1 MSIIV
6 TLYLTEGYL
15 SYKINSNYG
24 NIFKKSLI
32 YKKEKNKRFDTRYKS
47 QIYRDLIVN
56 DPNITS
62 VASPSYINDPDEKLF
77 FLSGISKSKTID
89 CNENGYYSVYQSD
102 RYGFN
107 NPDQEWNKKEIEYLL
122 VGDSFTQGACV
133 NRPNDITSILRI
145 LSKKSALNLAYRGN
159 GPLMNYASLKEY
171 NKIKAK
177 NILWLYTEE
186 TDLGD
191 LKDEL
196 NKKILKNYYVDKNFT
211 QNLDQKQE
219 YINTQT
225 KKIII
230 KTMNKQ
236 DEITYLEYKNRNL
249 KYKVLKFIRL
259 NHTKKL
265 TKSLFKIKKKNLL
278 PTKEFENILFL
289 TKELALK
296 NNSNFYFIYLP
307 QYGRYT
313 QKINNKNYNDIKLI
327 VNKLNINFIDLHEDL
342 FNKEKNPLELFP
354 FKMWGHYNETGYK
367 KVAEKIYSKIKK

>member
-1 MSIIV
+1 MSIIF

-145 LSKKSALNLAYRGN
+145 LSKKSALNLGYRGN
-159 GPLMNYASLKEY
+159 GPLMSYAS
-171 NKIKAK
+171 
-177 NILWLYTEE
+177 
-186 TDLGD
+186 G
-191 LKDEL
+191 
-196 NKKILKNYYVDKNFT
+196 
-211 QNLDQKQE
+211 
-219 YINTQT
+219 
-225 KKIII
+225 
-230 KTMNKQ
+230 
-236 DEITYLEYKNRNL
+236 
-249 KYKVLKFIRL
+249 
-259 NHTKKL
+259 
-265 TKSLFKIKKKNLL
+265 
-278 PTKEFENILFL
+278 
-289 TKELALK
+289 
-296 NNSNFYFIYLP
+296 
-307 QYGRYT
+307 GR
-313 QKINNKNYNDIKLI
+313 I
-327 VNKLNINFIDLHEDL
+327 
-342 FNKEKNPLELFP
+342 
-354 FKMWGHYNETGYK
+354 
-367 KVAEKIYSKIKK
+367 